1 MRLSIDCLTSSDKVD
16 KNNKREKKI
25 WGVANCD
32 APIFYAEKHEKSG
45 ERLKKSYKLR
55 YVATKSIYIS
65 EKISKFALRTN
76 KFLLIWKI

>member
-1 MRLSIDCLTSSDKVD
+1 MTIG
-16 KNNKREKKI
+16 KRELE
-25 WGVANCD
+25 CFRLEMLL
-32 APIFYAEKHEKSG
+32 FYAQKHEKSG

-55 YVATKSIYIS
+55 YVAIKSIYIS

>member
-1 MRLSIDCLTSSDKVD
+1 MTKGE
-16 KNNKREKKI
+16 RELECFQF
-25 WGVANCD
+25 GN
-32 APIFYAEKHEKSG
+32 APFFYAQKHEKSG

-55 YVATKSIYIS
+55 YVAIKSIYIS

>member
-1 MRLSIDCLTSSDKVD
+1 MLSIECQISLVRDD
-16 KNNKREKKI
+16 KREKRI
-25 WGVANCD
+25 GVFPFGN
-32 APIFYAEKHEKSG
+32 APFFMPEKHENWD

-55 YVATKSIYIS
+55 YVAIKSIYIS

>member
-1 MRLSIDCLTSSDKVD
+1 MLEVQGIEAERPPTTC
-16 KNNKREKKI
+16 
-25 WGVANCD
+25 
-32 APIFYAEKHEKSG
+32 APYI
-45 ERLKKSYKLR
+45 KKSYKLR